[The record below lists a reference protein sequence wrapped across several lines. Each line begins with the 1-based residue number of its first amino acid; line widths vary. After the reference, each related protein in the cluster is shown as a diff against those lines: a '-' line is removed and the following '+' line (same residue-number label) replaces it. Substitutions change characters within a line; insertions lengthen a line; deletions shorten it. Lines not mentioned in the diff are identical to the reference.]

1 MSPNFFL
8 NALCLAIAGDD
19 IESKNI
25 IKGVLETYDELA
37 MARNGTTEID
47 ALIDLYCNI
56 MRKIINDELS
66 LDNKLE
72 VEKTLAEFE
81 THKSVVSNPNIIER
95 IANLINNRKSIT
107 DEQLDRMKQ
116 DIRKWV
122 IWNQGN
128 KGIRKIYGLS
138 QKVQTTLDPILQDRI
153 LNELLDNARKLTETY
168 ESKMSVD
175 SGKVD
180 EIDTTNKHSIIR
192 ALKSY
197 RKKRVKNGYRLGL
210 QGVSQLFGKALGPV
224 EGEFIAFAALSHHY
238 KSGIMMDMARW
249 IPTYNQPINKSD
261 KIPCVVFISLENE
274 IYENMMM
281 WYNSIYYSIH
291 NSPPGNDVSDEEIV
305 NTVMQSFAKH
315 GFVLKVYR
323 MEGEA
328 FGFDEWKKLHD
339 DLSKKYDVV
348 ASILDYAELMK
359 LDSTKSKDRERG
371 WNEAKR
377 LQNLYY
383 KLKTY
388 ANRNRIMVV
397 TGIQLDTEAK
407 RLSASGQTNIVSRL
421 RDVHLASCR
430 AAKSELDVLIFMYIE
445 TNHLGDKYLTFR
457 RDKHKYVHDT
467 PDEWKQ
473 VAYKFTEFGIPDDIN
488 GPPRYVRDIYAV
500 DDDIQEDS
508 AVSTSVA
515 F

>member
-8 NALCLAIAGDD
+8 NALCLAITGDD
-19 IESKNI
+19 VESKNI
-25 IKGVLETYDELA
+25 IKGVLETYDELISG
-37 MARNGTTEID
+37 RNGKTETD
-47 ALIDLYCNI
+47 ALIDLYCDI
-56 MRKIINDELS
+56 MRKIINSDIS
-66 LDNKLE
+66 LDNKLA
-72 VEKTLAEFE
+72 VDKTLAEFE
-81 THKSVVSNPNIIER
+81 SHKGVVDNPHIIDR
-95 IANLINNRKSIT
+95 ITSLIKNRKSIT

-116 DIRKWV
+116 DVRKWV

-168 ESKMSVD
+168 ESKLTSD

-192 ALKSY
+192 AIKSY

-210 QGVSQLFGKALGPV
+210 QGVSKLFGKALGPV

-238 KSGIMMDMARW
+238 KSGIMMDIARW

-261 KIPCVVFISLENE
+261 KMPCVVFISLENE

-281 WYNSIYYSIH
+281 WYNSVYYSIH
-291 NSPPGNDVSDEEIV
+291 NKPPSNNVSDEEIV

-323 MEGEA
+323 MEGEV
-328 FGFDEWKKLHD
+328 FGFDEWKKLHE
-339 DLSKKYDVV
+339 DLSKKYDIV
-348 ASILDYAELMK
+348 ASVLDYAGLMK
-359 LDSTKSKDRERG
+359 LDSSSDKSRG
-371 WNEAKR
+371 TTEARK
-377 LQNLYY
+377 LQDLYY

-388 ANRNRIMVV
+388 ANRNRTMVI

-407 RLSASGQTNIVSRL
+407 RLAASGQTNIVSRL
-421 RDVHLASCR
+421 RDAHLADCR
-430 AAKSELDVLIFMYIE
+430 AAKSELDVLIFMYLE
-445 TNHLGDKYLTFR
+445 TNHLGDKYLTMR
-457 RDKHKYVHDT
+457 IDKHKYVHDT
-467 PDEWKQ
+467 PEEWKQ
-473 VAYKFTEFGIPDDIN
+473 VSYKFTDYGIPDDIN
-488 GPPRYVRDIYAV
+488 SEPRYVRDIYAV
-500 DDDIQEDS
+500 DDDTNED
-508 AVSTSVA
+508 ATTTSVA